1 MKNDTKEFI
10 EEVKNFAS
18 NKGLS
23 LKDTKLLELILL
35 YCDENELD
43 EEEIGVMLSK
53 DKGITSILEKEM
65 IEEKLHNVKKYSIKE
80 EESLED
86 F

>member
-18 NKGLS
+18 TKGLS

-35 YCDENELD
+35 YCEENELD

-53 DKGITSILEKEM
+53 DRGITAILEKEM
-65 IEEKLHNVKKYSIKE
+65 IEEKLHNAKRYSMKE